1 MTDPNRRQLLDTAHA
16 LGEICNEL
24 VFLGG
29 SIVGLLITDTG
40 SQPVRPTEDV
50 DVIVEVTSRIAYQQL
65 AVQIQNK
72 GFQPDP
78 KGPICRYVCGGLV
91 IDVMPLDESILG
103 FSNRWYPSAMKEFRM
118 LALNAQISIKV
129 VTAPVFIATK
139 LEAYKARGQN
149 DPMMSHDLEDILL
162 VIEGRKELLDEI
174 QIAPLEVQ
182 EFLMQEFKEL
192 WETVFFDDLIAGT
205 FQVNRGNIVRDRIA
219 AISGQK

>member
-1 MTDPNRRQLLDTAHA
+1 
-16 LGEICNEL
+16 
-24 VFLGG
+24 
-29 SIVGLLITDTG
+29 
-40 SQPVRPTEDV
+40 
-50 DVIVEVTSRIAYQQL
+50 
-65 AVQIQNK
+65 
-72 GFQPDP
+72 
-78 KGPICRYVCGGLV
+78 
-91 IDVMPLDESILG
+91 
-103 FSNRWYPSAMKEFRM
+103 M

-219 AISGQK
+219 AISGQG